1 MKTRLLPMAVL
12 ALLIA
17 LAACGVQP
25 EDSPRQVPEE
35 LARLGGNPS
44 GGVAVGAER
53 IYLVEPGTEQLLRSV
68 PRDAS
73 SAEDLISTLFAGP
86 NDEERNAQF
95 GSAIPSGLSIRSVRS
110 QGSVLYVDVSEQLST
125 LSGQGLIQALAQIVY
140 TACELDQVDSVQ
152 LLVNGART
160 AWPRADRESTTAA
173 LRVYDYPGMVRSAQ
187 PAYPSI
193 PAG

>member
-1 MKTRLLPMAVL
+1 MISRRMFVLTLAAVL
-12 ALLIA
+12 APS
-17 LAACGVQP
+17 ACGVQA
-25 EDSPRQVPEE
+25 DNSPRDIPEE
-35 LARLGGNPS
+35 LTRLGGNPS

-73 SAEDLISTLFAGP
+73 SAEDLIATLFAGP

-95 GSAIPSGLSIRSVRS
+95 GSAIPSGLSLLSVRS
-110 QGSVLYVDVSEQLST
+110 QGSVLYVDVTDDLST

-140 TACELDQVDSVQ
+140 TACELEQVDSVQ
-152 LLVNGART
+152 LLVNGTRT
-160 AWPRADRESTTAA
+160 AWPRADRESTTVA
-173 LRVYDYPGMVRSAQ
+173 LRIYDYPGMVRSAQ
-187 PAYPSI
+187 PAYPSF